1 MTQDIPRPIGM
12 IDMFGKTKWGGV
24 VACCSHQVAEE
35 QADGKQMQTPPAKFK
50 VGQNATWQPEFAWRR
65 FKSDGFLR

>member
-35 QADGKQMQTPPAKFK
+35 QADGKTDADTTSQVQSWAKRYLAA
-50 VGQNATWQPEFAWRR
+50 GIRMEEIQI
-65 FKSDGFLR
+65 